1 MNSTTHQDTDFIL
14 VSDMVLEEESEEYQS
29 GYMNA
34 LSKQEQRYSLKNRDV
49 PAKPIH
55 KKKEVEAAKNDSSAT
70 QRK

>member
-1 MNSTTHQDTDFIL
+1 
-14 VSDMVLEEESEEYQS
+14 MVLEEESEEYQS